1 MVKFRVSIDRN
12 VCVNC
17 GIETGRCPTHARVLA
32 KILADERVKI
42 TEDKI
47 EAIFPEDL
55 YTSVKEAA
63 DCCPVKAIIIEQ
75 IK

>member
-1 MVKFRVSIDRN
+1 MIDRDI
-12 VCVNC
+12 CVNC
-17 GIETGRCPTHARVLA
+17 GIETGRCPTHARELA
-32 KILADERVKI
+32 KILANERVEI

-55 YTSVKEAA
+55 YNSVKEAA
-63 DCCPVKAIIIEQ
+63 ECCPVKAIIIQQ